1 MFIHR
6 TWVFLGVCNAV
17 TLQNVKCVCRFSH
30 QLRKVNWVMWGEQP
44 VTSLLP
50 LLAVLQH
57 SQHYKSWNDEFSLV
71 PSGNWGR
78 EYRYKDYLWKDR
90 DPSGTRARGVV
101 FFHGIEELY
110 HWYNGIIYTPLSAE
124 IHLFKDPCFIRA
136 ELQPF
141 STRHNLLLWPA
152 TPQTEMGGAQMLL

>member
-1 MFIHR
+1 MSIFRCVQCSHSMKCQ
-6 TWVFLGVCNAV
+6 VCF
-17 TLQNVKCVCRFSH
+17 RFSH
-30 QLRKVNWVMWGEQP
+30 QLRKANGVMWGEQP

-50 LLAVLQH
+50 LLAVLQC
-57 SQHYKSWNDEFSLV
+57 SQQWHHKSWNDGFSLV
-71 PSGNWGR
+71 PSGDWGR
-78 EYRYKDYLWKDR
+78 EYSYKDYLWKDR

-101 FFHGIEELY
+101 LFHGTEEFH

-141 STRHNLLLWPA
+141 STHHNLLLWPA
-152 TPQTEMGGAQMLL
+152 TPQTEMGGAQMLCSS